1 MRDNQLILFEALQRE
16 KARLERQQDD
26 GEDDELDELLDRFQ
40 ALVGDLRGIRP
51 VTAVLPKT

>member
-40 ALVGDLRGIRP
+40 ALVGDLRAWAR
-51 VTAVLPKT
+51 AA